1 MSDEDTAT
9 LTVARPRGQQFGITD
24 FKAYNINFENRAVS
38 FDVILTLIFVQ
49 SQRFRPITRYLELS
63 PAPSAMQ
70 MFLSMAVPLL
80 AGRIPGTPAT
90 VHIRMLLTA

>member
-9 LTVARPRGQQFGITD
+9 FTVARPRGQQLSITD
-24 FKAYNINFENRAVS
+24 FKTYNINFENRAVS
-38 FDVILTLIFVQ
+38 FNVFLTLIFIQ

-70 MFLSMAVPLL
+70 MFLSKAVPLL
-80 AGRIPGTPAT
+80 AGRIRGTPAT
-90 VHIRMLLTA
+90 MHIHMLLKA